1 MKSLATTAIA
11 LCMLVLIGCAEGTA
25 PEPEA
30 AITEA
35 ANQVQANVSGM
46 DCSGCS
52 SSIAAAVEGIEGV
65 TACQAD
71 AKTGD
76 VQVALADNAD
86 AEATKAEI
94 ETVIAG
100 LSDGK
105 FTVNTIAVSTTAN
118 DHADGECC
126 GSCSADK
133 KEKTACCGSCGGD
146 KTEKTACC
154 AACGGDKKTGEAH
167 DHSDPNHTH

>member
-1 MKSLATTAIA
+1 MKPLVTTAIA
-11 LCMLVLIGCAEGTA
+11 LCMLVLIGCAEGSA

-35 ANQVQANVSGM
+35 ASKVQANVSGM

-76 VQVALADNAD
+76 VQVALDDSAD

-94 ETVIAG
+94 EAVIAG
-100 LSDGK
+100 LSGGK
-105 FTVNTIAVSTTAN
+105 FTVNTIAVSTTAQ
-118 DHADGECC
+118 DHTHADGECC

-133 KEKTACCGSCGGD
+133 KETSCCGSCGGD
-146 KTEKTACC
+146 KKEKTSCCGSCSTSKKPAADTACC
-154 AACGGDKKTGEAH
+154 GSC
-167 DHSDPNHTH
+167 S